1 MAEIPTLFNCIADMK
16 IFNEDKLNEALQLLN
31 EQLMLQNASP
41 VEIIVCGGSA
51 LVAMHLVSRTTQ
63 DVDVVAL
70 MEAGI
75 PITAEPLPEYLVS
88 AVEHVADIMLLPEN
102 WLNNGP
108 ASQFTMGLPPGFAE
122 RLHVVRIGDKLTIH
136 YISRTDQIY
145 FKTFA
150 SADRGGYH
158 ISDLKALHPT
168 DEELYRAALWCMEQ
182 DVSEGFRFVLKEMLT
197 QSGWS
202 HVSNQL

>member
-1 MAEIPTLFNCIADMK
+1 MK
-16 IFNEDKLNEALQLLN
+16 IFNQEKLQEALELLN
-31 EQLMLQNASP
+31 EQLILRESP
-41 VEIIVCGGSA
+41 ETELIVCGGSA
-51 LVAMHLVSRTTQ
+51 LVAMELVSRTTQ
-63 DVDVVAL
+63 DVDIVAL
-70 MEAGI
+70 MQHKK
-75 PITAEPLPEYLVS
+75 PVTAIPLPGYLED
-88 AVEHVADIMLLPEN
+88 AAERVAHILQLPED

-108 ASQFTMGLPPGFAE
+108 ASQLTMGLPPGFTE
-122 RLHVVRIGDKLTIH
+122 RLQCKRIGEKLSVH

-158 ISDLKALHPT
+158 IEDLRALTPS
-168 DEELYRAALWCMEQ
+168 DEELVQAAKWCMEQ
-182 DVSEGFRFVLKEMLT
+182 DISEGFRYILKEMLT

>member
-1 MAEIPTLFNCIADMK
+1 MSVFPTSFNQNNDMK
-16 IFNEDKLNEALQLLN
+16 IFNQEKLQEALELLN
-31 EQLMLQNASP
+31 EQLILRDSP
-41 VEIIVCGGSA
+41 ETELIVCGGSA
-51 LVAMHLVSRTTQ
+51 LVAMELVSRTTQ
-63 DVDVVAL
+63 DVDIVAL
-70 MEAGI
+70 MQHNI
-75 PITAEPLPEYLVS
+75 PVTAIPLPGYLED
-88 AVEHVADIMLLPEN
+88 AAERVAHILQLPED

-108 ASQFTMGLPPGFAE
+108 ASQLTMGLPPGFTE
-122 RLHVVRIGDKLTIH
+122 RLQCKRIGTKLSVH

-158 ISDLKALHPT
+158 IEDLRALDPSD
-168 DEELYRAALWCMEQ
+168 DELVLAAKWCMEQ
-182 DVSEGFRFVLKEMLT
+182 DISEGFKYILKEMLT

>member
-1 MAEIPTLFNCIADMK
+1 MSEKQTFYDRISAMK
-16 IFNEDKLNEALQLLN
+16 IFNEDKLNKALQLLN
-31 EQLMLQNASP
+31 EQLMLQDALP
-41 VEIIVCGGSA
+41 VELIVCGGSA

-70 MEAGI
+70 MESGI
-75 PITAEPLPEYLVS
+75 PVTAEPLPGYLVE
-88 AVEHVADIMLLPEN
+88 AAEHVAEIMLLPDD

-108 ASQFTMGLPPGFAE
+108 ASQLTMGLPPGFSE
-122 RLHVVRIGDKLTIH
+122 RLHAVRIGDKLTIH
-136 YISRTDQIY
+136 YISRIDQIY

-168 DEELYRAALWCMEQ
+168 DEDVYRAALWCMEQ
-182 DVSEGFRFVLKEMLT
+182 DVSEGFRFILKEMLT
-197 QSGWS
+197 QTGWGR
-202 HVSNQL
+202 VSKQL